1 MGTATRART
10 RARAW
15 LIVLA
20 SAIIVIYGV
29 FFITFLGH
37 TGPRDADQ
45 FLVFH
50 SLQFWNA
57 TMFGLAK
64 QWTPL
69 MCAGLSMAGEPQIPF
84 MSLSI
89 CLSYLFGPFWGLKI
103 AIPIYFSLGWVGAFL
118 YAGLWFKSGEQ
129 RMLAASLFIGNGFFV
144 CRVAYG
150 HFDLVPFLV
159 LPLILW
165 ILHSSTRGASC
176 TAKPSPLIGAGWGL
190 VTLLTGGLIAMV
202 IDGSPVAI
210 IHLLLWVGIYSLAL
224 SFWARSW
231 RPTAL
236 MVCALLLA
244 AVLDAGYLWPMVQAQ
259 AEFPRLTVDT
269 FTSIFAFLWFALLPM
284 RGKVLPANGNG
295 HELSVFIGPVM
306 AYFIW
311 KYRSW
316 IATSM
321 PREMKGPLSVVTA
334 VSLVLGMGSLR
345 LIHIP
350 TWLSP
355 FDLLRSLPGFRSI
368 GVTGRYWGFAVLPLS
383 LCAAGALSRYAG
395 ECREG
400 WRATLCLIAI
410 LALPLGFQLDTLWA
424 LWSNSPRY
432 AAVPQQGF
440 FSRGPENIDYVTVG
454 EEHHQGEFISP
465 VRGVSD
471 CYDMDDFQ
479 RADIEPGASLVTTAD
494 ASAPGAAAAV
504 WRARFSSWSSIQLQ
518 LDCPFANPGSDCEAA
533 ALPTTRFI
541 FQQAYHSLWYAPG
554 CTTAPDTQGRLTLEC
569 PHSELRRGLIELRFF
584 NALSKSAA
592 QVSTRAWTG
601 WLVLA
606 FTFSVLAVG
615 RREWARRLGASP
627 ATAGVIP

>member
-1 MGTATRART
+1 M
-10 RARAW
+10 
-15 LIVLA
+15 VL
-20 SAIIVIYGV
+20 SFAIIVIYGV
-29 FFITFLGH
+29 FFITFLGQ

-50 SLQFWNA
+50 SLQYWNA

-84 MSLSI
+84 MSLSM
-89 CLSYLFGPFWGLKI
+89 CLSYLLGPYWGLKI

-118 YAGLWFKSGEQ
+118 YSGLWLKSREQ

-165 ILHSSTRGASC
+165 ILHNSTKGVSFTDKA
-176 TAKPSPLIGAGWGL
+176 SPLIGATWGF

-210 IHLLLWVGIYSLAL
+210 IHLLLWVGVYALAL

-236 MVCALLLA
+236 IVCAVLVA

-269 FTSIFAFLWFALLPM
+269 FTSIFSFLWFTLLPM

-295 HELSVFIGPVM
+295 HELSVFIGPVI

-311 KYRSW
+311 RYRSW
-316 IATSM
+316 ISSSM
-321 PREMKGPLSVVTA
+321 PREMKGPLSVVTV

-400 WRATLCLIAI
+400 WRTTLCLIAI

-424 LWSNSPRY
+424 LWSNSPHY
-432 AAVPQQGF
+432 EAVPLQGF
-440 FSRGPENIDYVTVG
+440 FSRGPEHIEYVTVG

-465 VRGVSD
+465 VRAVSD

-494 ASAPGAAAAV
+494 ASAPKGVAAV
-504 WRARFSSWSSIQLQ
+504 WRARFSSWSSIRLQ
-518 LDCPFANPGSDCEAA
+518 LDCPLADPGADCEEVD
-533 ALPTTRFI
+533 LPTTRFI
-541 FQQAYHSLWYAPG
+541 FQQAYHSLWSAPG
-554 CTTAPDTQGRLTLEC
+554 CTTAPDPQGHLTLEC
-569 PHSELRRGLIELRFF
+569 PHAELRRGLIELRFF

-592 QVSTRAWTG
+592 RVSTRAWSG

-606 FTFSVLAVG
+606 FTFSVLAVS
-615 RREWARRLGASP
+615 RRERARRLRFGASP
-627 ATAGVIP
+627 AAAGVVP

>member
-1 MGTATRART
+1 M
-10 RARAW
+10 
-15 LIVLA
+15 VL
-20 SAIIVIYGV
+20 SLAIIVIYGV
-29 FFITFLGH
+29 FFITFLGR

-50 SLQFWNA
+50 SLQYWNA

-84 MSLSI
+84 MSLSM
-89 CLSYLFGPFWGLKI
+89 CLSYLLGPYWGLKI

-118 YAGLWFKSGEQ
+118 YAGLWLKSREQ

-165 ILHSSTRGASC
+165 ILHSSTRGASFSVK
-176 TAKPSPLIGAGWGL
+176 ASPLIGATWGL

-210 IHLLLWVGIYSLAL
+210 IHLLFWVGVYALAL

-236 MVCALLLA
+236 MVCAILVA

-269 FTSIFAFLWFALLPM
+269 FTSILSFLWFALLPM

-316 IATSM
+316 IISSM

-345 LIHIP
+345 LVH
-350 TWLSP
+350 
-355 FDLLRSLPGFRSI
+355 RFRSI

-400 WRATLCLIAI
+400 WRTTLCLMAI

-432 AAVPQQGF
+432 AAVPHQGF
-440 FSRGPENIDYVTVG
+440 FARGPEHIDHVTVG
-454 EEHHQGEFISP
+454 EEHYQGEFISP
-465 VRGVSD
+465 VRAVSD

-479 RADIEPGASLVTTAD
+479 RADIEAGASLVTTAD
-494 ASAPGAAAAV
+494 APAPSAVATV

-518 LDCPFANPGSDCEAA
+518 LDCPLANPGADCEQAD
-533 ALPTTRFI
+533 LPTTRFI

-554 CTTAPDTQGRLTLEC
+554 CTTAPDPQGHLTLEC

-592 QVSTRAWTG
+592 RVSTRAWTG

-606 FTFSVLAVG
+606 FTFSVLAVSK
-615 RREWARRLGASP
+615 REWARRLRFGAPP
-627 ATAGVIP
+627 ATAGVVP

>member
-1 MGTATRART
+1 MA
-10 RARAW
+10 
-15 LIVLA
+15 LSL
-20 SAIIVIYGV
+20 AIIGIYCA
-29 FFITFLGH
+29 FFIAFLGR

-50 SLQFWNA
+50 SLQYWNA
-57 TMFGLAK
+57 TMFGLDK

-84 MSLSI
+84 MSLSM
-89 CLSYLFGPFWGLKI
+89 CLSYLLGPYWGLKI

-118 YAGLWFKSGEQ
+118 YAGLWLRSREQ
-129 RMLAASLFIGNGFFV
+129 RVLAASLFIGNGFFV

-165 ILHSSTRGASC
+165 ILHNSTRGASF
-176 TAKPSPLIGAGWGL
+176 TVKASPLIGATWGM
-190 VTLLTGGLIAMV
+190 VTLLTGALIAMV

-210 IHLLLWVGIYSLAL
+210 IHLLLWVGVYALAL
-224 SFWARSW
+224 SIWARSW

-236 MVCALLLA
+236 IACAVLVA
-244 AVLDAGYLWPMVQAQ
+244 GVLDAGYLWPMVQAQ

-269 FTSIFAFLWFALLPM
+269 FTSIFSFLWFALLPM

-295 HELSVFIGPVM
+295 HELSVFIGPVI

-311 KYRSW
+311 KHRSW
-316 IATSM
+316 ITSSM
-321 PREMKGPLSVVTA
+321 PREMKGPLFVVTA

-350 TWLSP
+350 AWLSP

-400 WRATLCLIAI
+400 WRTTLCLIAI

-432 AAVPQQGF
+432 EAVPLQGF
-440 FSRGPENIDYVTVG
+440 FARGPEHIEYVTVG

-465 VRGVSD
+465 VRAVSD

-479 RADIEPGASLVTTAD
+479 RADIEAGASLVTTAE
-494 ASAPGAAAAV
+494 ASAPGAVAAV

-518 LDCPFANPGSDCEAA
+518 LDCPLADRGADCEEAD
-533 ALPTTRFI
+533 LPTTRFT
-541 FQQAYHSLWYAPG
+541 FQQAYHSLWHAPG
-554 CTTAPDTQGRLTLEC
+554 CTTAPDLQGHLTLEC
-569 PHSELRRGLIELRFF
+569 PRSELRRGLIELRFF

-592 QVSTRAWTG
+592 EVSTRAWTG

-606 FTFSVLAVG
+606 FTFSVLAVSG
-615 RREWARRLGASP
+615 REWARRLRLRVSP
-627 ATAGVIP
+627 ANAGVVP